1 MRRLAFVVA
10 FLFSACAV
18 AQSLH
23 QAPIGSAVKETFRLG
38 QKIVYAPAGDW
49 TLIAAHQW
57 TGTTGGVLPG
67 PKFAG
72 LYVAETSDGRLVRAV
87 QAYTN
92 LEPSIRG
99 WRNDPCK
106 RRENALAHRDLRR
119 GSAEL
124 FCFEVIELRGFL
136 HNASDWRQNARQWLE
151 QHQVSVPPTLV
162 MVRFAKVD
170 LGYSEVFYY
179 FDPKELASESRDA
192 QIDAATK
199 WAARVAGQ
207 VYAGLAR

>member
-1 MRRLAFVVA
+1 MRRVA
-10 FLFSACAV
+10 FAAALLFSAGAV

-38 QKIVYAPAGDW
+38 QKVVYAPAGEW

-57 TGTTGGVLPG
+57 TGTAGGVLPG

-72 LYVAETSDGRLVRAV
+72 LYVAETIDGRLVRAV

-92 LEPSIRG
+92 LEPSVRG

-106 RRENALAHRDLRR
+106 RRENALAHRDLGRN
-119 GSAEL
+119 SAES
-124 FCFEVIELRGFL
+124 FCFEVVELRGFL
-136 HNASDWRQNARQWLE
+136 QNAGGWRQNARQWLE
-151 QHQVSVPPTLV
+151 QHQVAVPSTLL

-170 LGYSEVFYY
+170 RGYSEVFYY
-179 FDPKELASESRDA
+179 FDPKELAPESRAA

-199 WAARVAGQ
+199 WGAQVAGQ
-207 VYAGLAR
+207 VYAGLER